1 MSPRAQVFIIAL
13 LLIAAGVGLTL
24 YKSTALGFPL
34 LPGEYRRV
42 WTIEAKVQFDADG
55 GPATVS
61 LALPRVQKHMRIL
74 GENFSAGG
82 YGFEI
87 DESEGDYRAVWS
99 RREASGPQ
107 HQFYKLA
114 VYQRDH
120 ISKKAG
126 ALPAPEVNQSLRDEL
141 QQSPSLSAMESL
153 IEQAHQLSADNR
165 GFVEQLAR
173 LLNDTTNADAA
184 MLRDSQQAPGGQGH
198 RTRAALMLD
207 LLTTANLPAHLIRG
221 LYLENEE
228 RKAMSPQELVEVY
241 FDGQWQIVEPINGT
255 IGLPENF
262 FMWQRGGISLLDVVG
277 GSNSKVTFSVIGNNI
292 SARTVAMQQGTKV
305 AEAKREAV
313 ALLDFSIYTLPIEQQ
328 NIFKLI
334 LLVPVGTLAVIVL
347 RIMVGLRTAG
357 TFMPVLLALAFIQTK
372 LITGLSI
379 FLLIL
384 VLGLGIRSY
393 LSRLNLLLVSR
404 IAAVVMVVVIMM
416 AFISVISYKL
426 GIDQALTVTFFP
438 MIILAWTIERMSIL
452 WEESGAREVVIQVG
466 GSLLVASLAYGLMT
480 NSYVEHWTFNFPEL
494 TLCLLGVVLMM
505 GQYSGYRLSEF
516 LRFRHLE
523 GT

>member
-13 LLIAAGVGLTL
+13 LLIAAGVGLTV
-24 YKSTALGFPL
+24 YKSVTLGFPL
-34 LPGEYRRV
+34 MPGEYRKV
-42 WTIEAKVQFDADG
+42 WTVEAKVQFDAEG
-55 GPATVS
+55 GPVTAS

-87 DESEGDYRAVWS
+87 EEGEGDYRAVWS
-99 RREASGPQ
+99 RREAHGPQ
-107 HQFYKLA
+107 HLFYKLS

-120 ISKKAG
+120 VSKKSG
-126 ALPAPEVNQSLRDEL
+126 ALPAPELDQGRVDEL
-141 QQSPSLSAMESL
+141 QQSPALSAMQSL
-153 IEQAHQLSADNR
+153 IEQAHQLSANNR
-165 GFVEQLAR
+165 GFIEQLAK
-173 LLNDTTNADAA
+173 LLNDAGNADAA
-184 MLRDSQQAPGGQGH
+184 MLRDSQGE
-198 RTRAALMLD
+198 RSRAALMID
-207 LLTTANLPAHLIRG
+207 LMTTAGLPAHLIRG
-221 LYLENEE
+221 LYLENEQ
-228 RKAMSPQELVEVY
+228 RKAIDPQELVEVY
-241 FDGQWQIVEPINGT
+241 IDGQWQIFEPINGT
-255 IGLPENF
+255 LGLPDNF
-262 FMWQRGGISLLDVVG
+262 FMWQRGGKSLLDVSG
-277 GSNSKVTFSVIGNNI
+277 GTNSQVTYSVIGNNI
-292 SARTVAMQQGTKV
+292 SARSVALQQGTKV
-305 AEAKREAV
+305 EESKREAV
-313 ALLDFSIYTLPIEQQ
+313 SLLNFSIYTLPIEQQ
-328 NIFKLI
+328 NVFKLI

-357 TFMPVLLALAFIQTK
+357 TFMPVLLALAFIQTQ
-372 LITGLSI
+372 LITGLTI

-416 AFISVISYKL
+416 AFISIISYKL

-452 WEESGAREVVIQVG
+452 WEESGPREVIIQVG
-466 GSLLVASLAYGLMT
+466 GSLLVASVAYGLMT
-480 NSYVEHWTFNFPEL
+480 NPFIEHWTFNFPEL
-494 TLCLLGVVLMM
+494 TLCLLGIVLML

-523 GT
+523 GA